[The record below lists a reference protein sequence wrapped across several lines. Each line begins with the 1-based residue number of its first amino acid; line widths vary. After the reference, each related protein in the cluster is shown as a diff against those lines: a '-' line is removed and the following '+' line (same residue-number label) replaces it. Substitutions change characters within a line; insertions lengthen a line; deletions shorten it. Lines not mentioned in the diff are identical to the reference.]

1 MGGNVSIQT
10 FIRYPSWNRH
20 ETLAILFGYGNHS
33 LDFGT
38 SPGLLSP
45 MSARAVS
52 SVSKSLRS
60 DQVVSLLVS
69 GTRDFIRLTK
79 VLHDISQRL
88 VDIAF
93 NPKVIKFPFN

>member
-10 FIRYPSWNRH
+10 FTGYLLNH
-20 ETLAILFGYGNHS
+20 CEALAILFGYGNHS
-33 LDFGT
+33 LEFGI

-60 DQVVSLLVS
+60 DQVVSSLDS
-69 GTRDFIRLTK
+69 GTRYF
-79 VLHDISQRL
+79 
-88 VDIAF
+88 A
-93 NPKVIKFPFN
+93 